1 MKVRI
6 KRQDDLRDYIVHS
19 PYENLDLIPSS
30 TLLASFSFQR
40 RGKNYSSRD
49 SREVK

>member
-6 KRQDDLRDYIVHS
+6 KRQDDLGDYIVHS

-30 TLLASFSFQR
+30 TLM
-40 RGKNYSSRD
+40 SSI
-49 SREVK
+49 EFK